1 MADPRQEDP
10 SLEVRAPV
18 DICYVIASMIVGG
31 TQTHLLQVFR
41 FLDRARFR
49 PHLFVLR
56 DGGGLISAAEELGVT
71 VSSFGMRG
79 SLWHPGDLVG
89 LMKMRRAMRKLSPAV
104 VHTYLM
110 RANFYGAV
118 AARAAGVP
126 SLVTSKRGHHDIAGM
141 AERFGISVSNR
152 LSDVITGNAPSVL
165 EFTRRTEP
173 SVAAPMEMIPSG
185 IDTDRFDP
193 VGCADLRDELGL
205 GRRPVVGTAITW
217 RPRKGFRMLFHAF
230 DIVRRT
236 HPDAALL
243 IAGVEDWTSGDSD
256 PKTVADELGI
266 TDSIYLLGRRSDMP
280 QVLATFD
287 VFTLPSESEGMS
299 NAVLEA
305 MAMAKPVVATAVGG
319 NPVVI
324 EEGRTGFLVE
334 YADHEALAERLLRV
348 LGDDGLRR
356 EAGVCGRERA
366 VGSYSARSMVGQMEA
381 LYQRLGAA

>member
-1 MADPRQEDP
+1 
-10 SLEVRAPV
+10 
-18 DICYVIASMIVGG
+18 
-31 TQTHLLQVFR
+31 
-41 FLDRARFR
+41 
-49 PHLFVLR
+49 
-56 DGGGLISAAEELGVT
+56 
-71 VSSFGMRG
+71 
-79 SLWHPGDLVG
+79 
-89 LMKMRRAMRKLSPAV
+89 
-104 VHTYLM
+104 
-110 RANFYGAV
+110 
-118 AARAAGVP
+118 
-126 SLVTSKRGHHDIAGM
+126 
-141 AERFGISVSNR
+141 
-152 LSDVITGNAPSVL
+152 
-165 EFTRRTEP
+165 
-173 SVAAPMEMIPSG
+173 
-185 IDTDRFDP
+185 
-193 VGCADLRDELGL
+193 
-205 GRRPVVGTAITW
+205 
-217 RPRKGFRMLFHAF
+217 MLFHAF